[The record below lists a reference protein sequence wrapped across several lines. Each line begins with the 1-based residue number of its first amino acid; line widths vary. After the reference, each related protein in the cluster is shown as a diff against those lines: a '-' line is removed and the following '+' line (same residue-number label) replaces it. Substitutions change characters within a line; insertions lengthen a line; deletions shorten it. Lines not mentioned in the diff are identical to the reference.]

1 MRLRSYLKEIKLNKL
16 NYKNKCQEDKRLNEL
31 KPIQYQSTKLSSNQ

>member
-1 MRLRSYLKEIKLNKL
+1 MRLRSYLKEIKL